1 METEAQDVGARVMMM
16 MMDMTMV
23 KEEDLM
29 KDLSSA
35 NCMSTVKDYMMK
47 KMMNNGTVAILN
59 ATNLK
64 REKLLVMPILNQ
76 IVHVMMIYASSIRKT
91 DTVARELV

>member
-59 ATNLK
+59 ATNWK

-76 IVHVMMIYASSIRKT
+76 IVHVMVIYASSIRKT